1 MSPVACG
8 EFNQIG
14 AVEIYTG
21 EVDVVRILIG
31 INPSELKPDLALFVV
46 DAIDFVDDPF
56 AFGDLV
62 FGRAG
67 FAVEEV
73 EVIPAVAFGH
83 PDDFLGFLKPMVVFF
98 SGVADESLRGFG
110 DKRGGLAGF
119 RIDGDDAEDLMSALV
134 VEEGEL
140 RGVGIPVE
148 IREAPGILEELV
160 VEGDFFFGA
169 KVEEVR
175 AGVVD
180 GVAGFDVGDGF
191 EFGLRLVFGGGFHD
205 MNLPLVWCFTLDGD
219 DLTAVRRPID
229 LAGEGIVFGA
239 GFGEGDGFFCL
250 EIGES
255 EIVI

>member
-8 EFNQIG
+8 EFDQVG
-14 AVEIYTG
+14 AVEINAG
-21 EVDVVRILIG
+21 KVDVVRILIG
-31 INPSELKPDLALFVV
+31 INPSELKPDLALFVI

-67 FAVEEV
+67 FTVEEV

-110 DKRGGLAGF
+110 DERGGLAGF

-169 KVEEVR
+169 KIEEVR

-191 EFGLRLVFGGGFHD
+191 EFGLRLVFRGGFHD
-205 MNLPLVWCFTLDGD
+205 MNLPLVWSFTLDGD
-219 DLTAVRRPID
+219 DLTAVRGPID
-229 LAGEGIVFGA
+229 LAGEGIIFGT
-239 GFGEGDGFFCL
+239 GFREGDGFFCL